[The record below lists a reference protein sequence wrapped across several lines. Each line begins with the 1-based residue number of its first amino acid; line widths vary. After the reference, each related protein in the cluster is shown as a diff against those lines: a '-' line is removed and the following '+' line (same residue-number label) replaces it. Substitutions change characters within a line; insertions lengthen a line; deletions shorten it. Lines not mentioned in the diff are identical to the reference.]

1 MDLPTDIS
9 KPFFSYGIFKPGQLG
24 YYRIENYV
32 ENKKISCYVNHR
44 LLTRD
49 GIPILHDTKEG
60 ITEGALLKFSD
71 DSKKKAYQSIIEIE
85 PDHHYKWG
93 IINVTTNRE
102 KEISANVLFGK
113 SPDRGSANADQNN
126 YDGKKDPL
134 FNDAFDLIREII
146 DRSRHFN
153 SEVKKIFELQ
163 MAYMLLW
170 TVIERYTTL
179 RYDLNQTPMERIYQ
193 LKDDPNFC
201 KVLKEVVEKKRTVF
215 RSDNPRTRV
224 ILDPNNPK
232 SAINYYYQI
241 RSNIVHRGKA
251 IYHDYD
257 KLFLSINE
265 LLTITEATI
274 MRAFNFSETEQ

>member
-32 ENKKISCYVNHR
+32 ENKKIGCYVKHR

-49 GIPILHDTKEG
+49 GLPIIHDTKGGGE
-60 ITEGALLKFSD
+60 TEGSLLEFKEG
-71 DSKKKAYQSIIEIE
+71 KEKKAYQSIIDIE
-85 PDHHYKWG
+85 HDHHYKWG
-93 IINVTTNRE
+93 TINVTANRE

-113 SPDRGSANADQNN
+113 SPEKGSTPTDYGN

-134 FNDAFDLIREII
+134 FTDALDLIGEII
-146 DRSRHFN
+146 DRCRNFN
-153 SEVKKIFELQ
+153 LEVKKIFELQ

-170 TVIERYTTL
+170 TVLERYTTL
-179 RYDLNQTPMERIYQ
+179 RYELNQTPMGRIYQ

-201 KVLKEVVEKKRTVF
+201 KVLKDVVERERTVF
-215 RSDNPRTRV
+215 RSDNPRTKI
-224 ILDPNNPK
+224 ILDPNKPK

-251 IYHDYD
+251 IYDDYD
-257 KLFLSINE
+257 ILFSSINE
-265 LLTITEATI
+265 LLKITKATI
-274 MRAFNFSETEQ
+274 MGAFSLSETE

>member
-32 ENKKISCYVNHR
+32 EKKNTNCYENHR

-49 GIPILHDTKEG
+49 GLPIIHDTKSG
-60 ITEGALLKFSD
+60 STEGALLEFKD
-71 DSKKKAYQSIIEIE
+71 GKEKKAYQSIIAIE

-93 IINVTTNRE
+93 TVDVVANRE
-102 KEISANVLFGK
+102 KKISANVLFGK
-113 SPDRGSANADQNN
+113 RPDRGSTPADQNN

-134 FNDAFDLIREII
+134 FNDALDLIRDIV
-146 DRSRHFN
+146 DRSSHFN
-153 SEVKKIFELQ
+153 SEVKIIFELQ

-170 TVIERYTTL
+170 TVLERYTTL
-179 RYDLNQTPMERIYQ
+179 RYELNQTPMGRIYQ
-193 LKDDPNFC
+193 LENDSNFC
-201 KVLKEVVEKKRTVF
+201 KALKEVVERKRTVF
-215 RSDNPRTRV
+215 RSDNPRTKV
-224 ILDPNNPK
+224 ILDPNKPK
-232 SAINYYYQI
+232 SAINYYYLV

-251 IYHDYD
+251 IYDDYD
-257 KLFLSINE
+257 ILFSSINE

-274 MRAFNFSETEQ
+274 MGAFSLSETE

>member
-49 GIPILHDTKEG
+49 GLPIIHDTKSG
-60 ITEGALLKFSD
+60 STEGALLEFKD
-71 DSKKKAYQSIIEIE
+71 GKEKKAYQSIIAIE

-93 IINVTTNRE
+93 TVDVIANRE

-113 SPDRGSANADQNN
+113 RPEKGSTATDYGN
-126 YDGKKDPL
+126 YDGKNDPL
-134 FNDAFDLIREII
+134 FTDALDLIREII
-146 DRSRHFN
+146 DKSRHFN
-153 SEVKKIFELQ
+153 LEIKKIFELQ

-170 TVIERYTTL
+170 TVLERYTTL
-179 RYDLNQTPMERIYQ
+179 RYELNQTPMERIYQ

-201 KVLKEVVEKKRTVF
+201 KVLKEVVERERTIF

-224 ILDPNNPK
+224 ILDPDKPK
-232 SAINYYYQI
+232 NAINYYYQV

-251 IYHDYD
+251 IYDDYNI
-257 KLFLSINE
+257 LFSSINE

-274 MRAFNFSETEQ
+274 MGAFSLRKTV

>member
-32 ENKKISCYVNHR
+32 EKKNTNCYVNHR

-49 GIPILHDTKEG
+49 GLPIIHDTKSG
-60 ITEGALLKFSD
+60 STEGALLEFKD
-71 DSKKKAYQSIIEIE
+71 GKEKKAYQSIIDIE

-93 IINVTTNRE
+93 TINVTANRE

-113 SPDRGSANADQNN
+113 SPEKGSTPTDYGN

-134 FNDAFDLIREII
+134 FTDALDLIREII

-153 SEVKKIFELQ
+153 LEIKKIFELQ

-170 TVIERYTTL
+170 TVLERYTTL

-193 LKDDPNFC
+193 LEDDPNFC
-201 KVLKEVVEKKRTVF
+201 KVLKEVVEKKRTVY

-224 ILDPNNPK
+224 ILDPDKPK
-232 SAINYYYQI
+232 NAINYYYQV

-251 IYHDYD
+251 IYDDYNI
-257 KLFLSINE
+257 LFSSINE

-274 MRAFNFSETEQ
+274 MGAFSLRKTV

>member
-1 MDLPTDIS
+1 MDLPIDIS

-32 ENKKISCYVNHR
+32 ENKKISCYVNRR

-49 GIPILHDTKEG
+49 GIPILHDSEEG
-60 ITEGALLKFSD
+60 FTEGALLKFSD
-71 DSKKKAYQSIIEIE
+71 DNKKKAYQSITDIE

-93 IINVTTNRE
+93 TINATVNRE

-113 SPDRGSANADQNN
+113 RPNRGSTPADENN

-134 FNDAFDLIREII
+134 FNDALDLIREII

-170 TVIERYTTL
+170 TVLERYTTV
-179 RYDLNQTPMERIYQ
+179 RYELNQAPIERIYQ

-201 KVLKEVVEKKRTVF
+201 KALKEVVERKRTVF

-224 ILDPNNPK
+224 VLDPDKPK
-232 SAINYYYQI
+232 NAINYYYQI

-251 IYHDYD
+251 IYDDYNI
-257 KLFLSINE
+257 LFPSINE
-265 LLTITEATI
+265 LLKITRTTI
-274 MRAFNFSETEQ
+274 MSAFSMSETK

>member
-32 ENKKISCYVNHR
+32 ENKGISCYVNRR
-44 LLTRD
+44 LFTRD
-49 GIPILHDTKEG
+49 GLPILHDTEKG
-60 ITEGALLKFSD
+60 FTEGSLLKFSD
-71 DSKKKAYQSIIEIE
+71 GNEKKAYQSIIDIE

-93 IINVTTNRE
+93 TINVTANRE

-113 SPDRGSANADQNN
+113 RPEKGSTPTDYEN

-134 FNDAFDLIREII
+134 FTDALDLIREII

-153 SEVKKIFELQ
+153 LEIKKIFELQ

-170 TVIERYTTL
+170 TVLERYTTL
-179 RYDLNQTPMERIYQ
+179 RYELNQAPIERIYQ

-201 KVLKEVVEKKRTVF
+201 KALKEVVERKRTVF

-224 ILDPNNPK
+224 VLDPDKPK
-232 SAINYYYQI
+232 NAINYYYQI

-251 IYHDYD
+251 IYDDYNI
-257 KLFLSINE
+257 LFPSINE
-265 LLTITEATI
+265 LLKITRTTI
-274 MRAFNFSETEQ
+274 MSAFSMSETK